1 MDTFSP
7 EKRSEIMRRVRST
20 DTTPEKKVRSLL
32 HGLGFRFRLH
42 RSDLPGKPDIVL
54 PKYRTVIFIH
64 GCFWH
69 RHPGCPRASTPAT
82 RREYWLPK
90 FKRTVQR
97 DQKNQ
102 AKLIEL
108 GWRVIVVWEC
118 EIKDLEHLS
127 IILAHAI
134 KVPTVEYPQNE
145 PIVLMAAENRGN
157 YGRSS

>member
-7 EKRSEIMRRVRST
+7 EKRSEIMRRVHST

-54 PKYRTVIFIH
+54 PKYRTVVFIH

-90 FKRTVQR
+90 FERTMQR
-97 DQKNQ
+97 DRVNQ
-102 AKLIEL
+102 VKLIGL
-108 GWRVIVVWEC
+108 GWRVVVVWEC
-118 EIKDLEHLS
+118 EMRDLGHLGE
-127 IILAHAI
+127 ILTHAI
-134 KVPTVEYPQNE
+134 TAPTVEYCQNE
-145 PIVLMAAENRGN
+145 PIVLLAAENQAN
-157 YGRSS
+157 YGK

>member
-1 MDTFSP
+1 LDTFSP
-7 EKRSEIMRRVRST
+7 EKRSEIMRRVHST

-54 PKYRTVIFIH
+54 PKYRAAIFIH

-90 FKRTVQR
+90 FERTEQR
-97 DQKNQ
+97 DRINQ

-108 GWRVIVVWEC
+108 GWRVVVIWEC
-118 EIKDLEHLS
+118 EIRDLEHLGE
-127 IILAHAI
+127 ILTHAI
-134 KVPTVEYPQNE
+134 TAPMMEYSHNE
-145 PIVLMAAENRGN
+145 PIVLLAAETQAN
-157 YGRSS
+157 YAK